1 MYWEVVMG
9 KLPLASPRRGGWNDD
24 DGSWNELA
32 WYKKVVGLLPLPL
45 PRKGATFTE
54 AGLRAGLEVGVA
66 FGESHVNLQHTA
78 APIINT
84 KAPMEIRTFLQAG
97 GSS

>member
-1 MYWEVVMG
+1 MVMG

-54 AGLRAGLEVGVA
+54 AGLSAGLAVGVA
-66 FGESHVNLQHTA
+66 FGGSLFGSHVNLRPTPTNLRHTA
-78 APIINT
+78 PPHINT
-84 KAPMEIRTFLQAG
+84 KPPME
-97 GSS
+97 